1 MMAENYMLKE
11 TLSYPSL
18 IREVIAPLRAQA
30 QSVLSDEIIRNI
42 DCIYIYGSGDSLN
55 AAVCAAQSFWEY
67 AGVPAYPLN
76 AMQASRYAAPCLDR
90 TRAARTL
97 TICISNSGEAAR
109 SVEASMAMHA
119 AGTISMAITA
129 KPNSRVGKAVD
140 YILHAPVPAFEPS
153 PIPVPGIRS
162 FALPVV
168 GLYLFALHMAQVR
181 GTMTKDEAAAV
192 EQELQQLPDVIE
204 DAFTRGDAVLRKFA
218 DLCSKCER
226 MEFFG
231 AGPCRGA
238 ADFGV
243 SKVLE
248 AQGYSVLSQDI
259 EEFAHQTFFSVDTHR
274 LPSVL
279 LVPSKGR
286 CLSRA
291 KEILFVLQKLER
303 PVLVITDD
311 EAVVADESGV
321 RSLCLKKSVS
331 ESLISLVFACIMT
344 YLSSVMPLRASDIY
358 MHGHAGVYQEDGLPT
373 VRGSKVDVVL

>member
-204 DAFTRGDAVLRKFA
+204 DAFTRGDAVLREFA
-218 DLCSKCER
+218 DLCSKMR
-226 MEFFG
+226 AHGVFWRGPVPRRGRLRRFQG
-231 AGPCRGA
+231 AGGA
-238 ADFGV
+238 G
-243 SKVLE
+243 L
-248 AQGYSVLSQDI
+248 Q
-259 EEFAHQTFFSVDTHR
+259 R
-274 LPSVL
+274 L
-279 LVPSKGR
+279 
-286 CLSRA
+286 
-291 KEILFVLQKLER
+291 
-303 PVLVITDD
+303 
-311 EAVVADESGV
+311 VA
-321 RSLCLKKSVS
+321 
-331 ESLISLVFACIMT
+331 
-344 YLSSVMPLRASDIY
+344 
-358 MHGHAGVYQEDGLPT
+358 GH
-373 VRGSKVDVVL
+373 